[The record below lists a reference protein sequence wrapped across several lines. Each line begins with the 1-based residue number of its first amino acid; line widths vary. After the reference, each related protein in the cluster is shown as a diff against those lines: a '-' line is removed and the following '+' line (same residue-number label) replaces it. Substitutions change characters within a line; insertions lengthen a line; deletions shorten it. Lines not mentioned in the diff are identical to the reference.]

1 MSEGDLIARL
11 VGRRVLIFGDVILD
25 EYISGDCSR
34 VSPEAPVP
42 ILHFESLR
50 AVLGGAANTAANVAS
65 LGGNASLIGII
76 GDDHAGREVIQL
88 CSRAGVEL
96 LPISDG
102 RQTTRKV
109 RVISQQQQLLRLDY
123 EQSGAIGTS
132 SESAILNQFRAAVG
146 STDIVVI
153 SDYAKGIVTHRVCQD
168 AIALAHEA
176 GKEVIVDPRPQHA
189 SHYVKCDVLT
199 PNWNESQGLLGKTA
213 VPINAANIDVLG
225 GELAARFQSNIL
237 LTLGSHGIRFF
248 SRDGGESFT
257 IPAVAKEVFDVSGA
271 GDTVVA
277 AYALAR
283 AAGGNQV
290 DSITLANRA
299 AGIVV
304 GKQGTATVTAGEL
317 RGDTSDGPRLLT
329 RNDLPHVS
337 AHLRSLNKRIVTLNG
352 SFDVLHAGHLY
363 IIDQAKQQGDVL
375 IVGVNSDA
383 SIRRYKD
390 STRPIVAEAQRAEM
404 LLSLRSVDY
413 VHIFDEIAPM
423 AFIEAV
429 RPDVHV
435 NGAEYGENCV
445 EADTVKAVGAR
456 LHLVDRIDG
465 LSTSELLRRV

>member
-11 VGRRVLIFGDVILD
+11 GGRRVLIFGDVILD
-25 EYISGDCSR
+25 EYVSGDCSR
-34 VSPEAPVP
+34 VSPEAPVT
-42 ILHFESLR
+42 ILHFEGVR

-65 LGGNASLIGII
+65 LGGRASLIGMI
-76 GDDHAGREVIQL
+76 GDDQAGHEIVQL
-88 CSRAGVEL
+88 CTGAGVHL
-96 LPISDG
+96 IPVHDG

-123 EQSGAIGTS
+123 EHAGAIDANT
-132 SESAILNQFRAAVG
+132 ESAVLNHFHDAVNAV
-146 STDIVVI
+146 DVVVI
-153 SDYAKGIVTHRVCQD
+153 SDYAKGFVTQRVCQE
-168 AIALAHEA
+168 AIALAHSS

-213 VPINAANIDVLG
+213 VAMTAANIDAVG
-225 GELAARFQSNIL
+225 NELTERFQSNVL
-237 LTLGSHGIRFF
+237 LTLGAHGIRFF
-248 SRDGGESFT
+248 SRDGDESFT
-257 IPAVAKEVFDVSGA
+257 VPAVAKEVFDVSGA

-290 DSITLANRA
+290 DSITLANHA

-304 GKQGTATVTAGEL
+304 GKRGTATVTAAEL
-317 RGDTSDGPRLLT
+317 RANTSDEPRVLT
-329 RNDLPHVS
+329 RSELPLVS
-337 AHLRSLNKRIVTLNG
+337 ARLRALNKRIVTING
-352 SFDVLHAGHLY
+352 SFDLLHAGHLY
-363 IIDQAKQQGDVL
+363 ILNQAKQQGDVL
-375 IVGVNSDA
+375 IVGLNSDE
-383 SIRRYKD
+383 SIRRYKG
-390 STRPIVAEAQRAEM
+390 SSRPIVVEAQRAQM
-404 LLSLRSVDY
+404 LLSLRAVDY
-413 VHIFDEIAPM
+413 VHIFDETAPM

-456 LHLVDRIDG
+456 LHLVDRIEG
-465 LSTSELLRRV
+465 LSTSELLRRL